1 MGVGV
6 NYSDEITINGREFK
20 ELIEQSERCRV
31 ATNLLKKGYISREDL
46 YLILTGE
53 SLPEEGEQ
61 NGLSMPEN
69 E

>member
-61 NGLSMPEN
+61 NGLSMSED

>member
-1 MGVGV
+1 MGVGF

-53 SLPEEGEQ
+53 SLPEE
-61 NGLSMPEN
+61 NN
-69 E
+69 ETGTEKTC